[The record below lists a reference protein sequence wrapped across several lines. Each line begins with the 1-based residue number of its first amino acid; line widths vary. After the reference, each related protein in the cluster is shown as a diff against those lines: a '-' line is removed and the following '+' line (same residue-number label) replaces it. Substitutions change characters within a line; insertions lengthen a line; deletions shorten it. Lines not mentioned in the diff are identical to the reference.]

1 MNTSNVA
8 NRCGLSAYCFV
19 RQPNFNIDFVKVIM
33 TGDGDANIGHV
44 NLLRCPS
51 PTTTTT
57 SSSFE
62 KQLRK
67 FSTYKLVTVAVVF
80 VVRFCF
86 LSPCFDSP
94 NAQLKI
100 SFIRAS
106 DEYQIKITKNVIH
119 CILSKYRMT
128 FQLEIFISQAIRS
141 IKNLMYFPA
150 RCWVRRNACRSKDC
164 LI

>member
-1 MNTSNVA
+1 MSGHSYMLNHAITMQNVY
-8 NRCGLSAYCFV
+8 RVVLRRLHMYGL
-19 RQPNFNIDFVKVIM
+19 VIFH
-33 TGDGDANIGHV
+33 GDANIGHV

-150 RCWVRRNACRSKDC
+150 RCWVRRNDCRSKDC

>member
-106 DEYQIKITKNVIH
+106 DEYQIKITKECH
-119 CILSKYRMT
+119 TLYT
-128 FQLEIFISQAIRS
+128 LEIP
-141 IKNLMYFPA
+141 NDFP
-150 RCWVRRNACRSKDC
+150 VRDIYQSSYSVH
-164 LI
+164 